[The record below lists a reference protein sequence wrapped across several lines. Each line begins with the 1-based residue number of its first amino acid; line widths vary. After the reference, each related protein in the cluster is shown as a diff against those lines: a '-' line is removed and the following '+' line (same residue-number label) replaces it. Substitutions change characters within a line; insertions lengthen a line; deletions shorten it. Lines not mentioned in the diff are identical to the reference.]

1 MLKKL
6 WLVFAQAVTILLAL
20 LFTFATLRPE
30 WLPQRLA
37 RERPPLSLPAPA
49 PASRG
54 EPGAANAPP
63 PKPALRR
70 AVSHRFCHTA
80 RRRAGPPPR

>member
-37 RERPPLSLPAPA
+37 RERPPVSLPVPAPA
-49 PASRG
+49 GRG

-63 PKPALRR
+63 AEAAAGTATGR
-70 AVSHRFCHTA
+70 AAPILSYSERW
-80 RRRAGPPPR
+80 